1 MGGVS
6 KAVEDISTTIS
17 NVSDVIQ
24 KNPLPIIE
32 AVAVIAFA
40 PEIASTLGVSEAT
53 GAAIS
58 NAAVAAANGG
68 DVNQIATSAAASYAG
83 STVGGYAGAQTT
95 GAGASAQLA
104 DIAASA
110 SGSAAKTALLGG
122 SPDDV
127 LKAAAAGS
135 IASEVGGETGSRVL
149 GSVAGQAA
157 LERTPEQIAISAGTQ
172 AAGDYLKSPTF
183 DTPPPA
189 QAPLDQ
195 TAAEDAR
202 LARQEAKIAGSE
214 KGAYMP
220 EGSFVPPAAE
230 PSQGAYLPKE
240 PTDKMNVI
248 PDRQPG
254 QYAYT
259 QFSGLPAKSKTG
271 GSASSEAL
279 GLALGTTTGLTASR
293 GAGEIEG
300 TGTGGQRKKVW
311 NEESL
316 KLKDALGV

>member
-6 KAVEDISTTIS
+6 KAVEDVSKTIS

-32 AVAVIAFA
+32 AVAIIAA
-40 PEIASTLGVSEAT
+40 GPEVGVLFGVSEAAGT
-53 GAAIS
+53 AIAS
-58 NAAVAAANGG
+58 AAVQAANGG
-68 DVNQIATSAAASYAG
+68 DVGQIATAAATGYAG
-83 STVGGYAGAQTT
+83 GQASGYAGAQAT
-95 GAGASAQLA
+95 GAGASPLLA

-110 SGSAAKTALLGG
+110 SGSAATTALRGG
-122 SPDDV
+122 TPDDI
-127 LKAAAAGS
+127 LKAAAAGTV
-135 IASEVGGETGSRVL
+135 ASTVGGETGSRIL

-157 LERTPEQIAISAGTQ
+157 LERTPEQIAISAGEQ
-172 AAGDYLKSPTF
+172 ALGDYLKSPTF
-183 DTPPPA
+183 DTPPPVE
-189 QAPLDQ
+189 APLDQ
-195 TAAEDAR
+195 TTAEDAR

-220 EGSFVPPAAE
+220 EGSFVAPIEEPKQGAFLPAE
-230 PSQGAYLPKE
+230 PSS
-240 PTDKMNVI
+240 KMNII
-248 PDRQPG
+248 PETKPG

-259 QFSGLPAKSKTG
+259 FTSLPVKSKVG
-271 GSASSEAL
+271 GSASTEAL
-279 GLALGTTTGLTASR
+279 GQALGTTTGLTASR